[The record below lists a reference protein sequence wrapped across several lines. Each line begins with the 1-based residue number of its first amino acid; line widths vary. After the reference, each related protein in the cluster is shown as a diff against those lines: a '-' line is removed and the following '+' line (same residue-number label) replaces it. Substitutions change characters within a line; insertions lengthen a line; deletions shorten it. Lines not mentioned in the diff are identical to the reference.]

1 MNNWQIFNIGLFSKF
16 YWISY
21 TINWANQL
29 IIQLISHAQET
40 GIAPVNFREAGI
52 APALNSKRT

>member
-1 MNNWQIFNIGLFSKF
+1 MESS
-16 YWISY
+16 SY
-21 TINWANQL
+21 INYANNWANQL

-40 GIAPVNFREAGI
+40 GIAPVNFKEAGI